1 MFTPDAPRPGRDRRK
16 RRGEERRGE
25 KEGMRAHSRQAAS
38 GKSVGTHLEQGHQ
51 RRASRLGN
59 PCDVRHAKRGEVV
72 ERAVASSSRVCGS
85 SLNTDVGCRLRT
97 PTSDAVFEHRRR
109 TPSSNTVVGHRRR
122 TPSLN
127 TDDTHLVAPAPPPRS
142 PSLTLAHPRSPPL
155 TPREFPAPSATS
167 ASPPCTHAFTPRES
181 RVESLEY
188 RKAWARTADGSC
200 SGSAATC
207 RRCTHCPPISTTS
220 PTGGAMQKEGQR
232 RTEGRRVTTPTTCHH
247 PDDVSPPRRPP
258 PAAGNQNVRL

>member
-59 PCDVRHAKRGEVV
+59 PCDVRHTKRGEVV
-72 ERAVASSSRVCGS
+72 ERAVASSRVCGS

-97 PTSDAVFEHRRR
+97 PSSDAVFEHRRR
-109 TPSSNTVVGHRRR
+109 TPSSNTVVEHRRR

-127 TDDTHLVAPAPPPRS
+127 TDDTHLVAPAPPP
-142 PSLTLAHPRSPPL
+142 LTPAHP
-155 TPREFPAPSATS
+155 TGIPRAFSDVCVAAVHPRF
-167 ASPPCTHAFTPRES
+167 HAARIESRES
-181 RVESLEY
+181 RVSQ
-188 RKAWARTADGSC
+188 SV
-200 SGSAATC
+200 
-207 RRCTHCPPISTTS
+207 
-220 PTGGAMQKEGQR
+220 GAHG
-232 RTEGRRVTTPTTCHH
+232 
-247 PDDVSPPRRPP
+247 
-258 PAAGNQNVRL
+258 